1 MQMRFPLV
9 SISVVGACLLFNGAL
24 AGAQS
29 AGSSAG
35 RAKTGE
41 PVLLIV
47 NHVKADKKQQFENYL
62 VRFWEALDKLSPSD
76 PEIRRISN
84 QTRVLRPAGPDAD
97 GTHTFL
103 FVMDPLIPT
112 ANYDM
117 ASILT
122 KAFGEEESLQLMALF
137 RAAIVEERG
146 QVLTMI
152 QAER

>member
-1 MQMRFPLV
+1 MRFPLV
-9 SISVVGACLLFNGAL
+9 SISVVAACLLFNGPL

-35 RAKTGE
+35 RAKSGE
-41 PVLLIV
+41 PVVLLF
-47 NHVKADKKQQFENYL
+47 NYVKADKKQQFENYL
-62 VRFWEALDKLSPSD
+62 VRFWEALDKLSASD
-76 PEIRRISN
+76 PEIQRIN
-84 QTRVLRPAGPDAD
+84 RQTRVLRPVGANAD

-103 FVMDPLIPT
+103 FVMDPLIPG

-122 KAFGEEESLQLMALF
+122 KAFGQEEALQLMALF

-146 QVLTMI
+146 QVLNMM

>member
-1 MQMRFPLV
+1 MRFPLV
-9 SISVVGACLLFNGAL
+9 AVSVFGACLLFNGPS

-29 AGSSAG
+29 GGASAS

-41 PVLLIV
+41 PVLILV

-62 VRFWEALDKLSPSD
+62 TRFWEALDKLSASD
-76 PEIRRISN
+76 PEIQRIN
-84 QTRVLRPAGPDAD
+84 RQTRVLRPVGADAD

-122 KAFGEEESLQLMALF
+122 RAFGEEESSQLMALF
-137 RAAIVEERG
+137 RAAIIEERG
-146 QVLTMI
+146 QALPMI
-152 QAER
+152 QSER

>member
-1 MQMRFPLV
+1 MRFPLV
-9 SISVVGACLLFNGAL
+9 AISVFGACLLFNGPSTA
-24 AGAQS
+24 AQS

-41 PVLLIV
+41 PVLILV

-62 VRFWEALDKLSPSD
+62 TRFWEALDKLSASD
-76 PEIRRISN
+76 PEIQRIN
-84 QTRVLRPAGPDAD
+84 RQTRVLRPVGPDAD

-103 FVMDPLIPT
+103 FVMDPFIPT

-117 ASILT
+117 AAILT
-122 KAFGEEESLQLMALF
+122 KAFGEEESSQLMGLF
-137 RAAIVEERG
+137 RAAVVEERN
-146 QVLTMI
+146 QALAMI

>member
-1 MQMRFPLV
+1 MRFPLV
-9 SISVVGACLLFNGAL
+9 SISVFGACLLFNSPSA
-24 AGAQS
+24 AAQS
-29 AGSSAG
+29 TGASAG

-41 PVLLIV
+41 PVLIVV

-62 VRFWEALDKLSPSD
+62 VRLWEALDKLSASD
-76 PEIRRISN
+76 PEIQRISR
-84 QTRVLRPAGPDAD
+84 QTRVLRPVGADAD

-122 KAFGEEESLQLMALF
+122 KAFGEEEASQLTALF

-146 QVLTMI
+146 QVLPMI